1 MINTRLLGNNNLI
14 SNKREWNNCFIKNNQ
29 EILLDLADFAL
40 QEQPED
46 NLMATISRAWYKAEL
61 LNSHLKSIFSESS
74 PMKLKHA
81 ANAAVRNILA
91 DQTNHPIMP
100 SITIT
105 VNGIWSLL
113 TKVNLHKAPGPDKL
127 HPLVLKELSSSIA
140 PALCR
145 IFKASLESG
154 VVTSDWKSANVTL
167 LIQTDGRKL

>member
-1 MINTRLLGNNNLI
+1 MFSDGNGEDLPVLG
-14 SNKREWNNCFIKNNQ
+14 KRFWSFIKH
-29 EILLDLADFAL
+29 
-40 QEQPED
+40 
-46 NLMATISRAWYKAEL
+46 SRTDKRGIPSLKCGNSVLTDSKDKAEL
-61 LNSHLKSIFSESS
+61 LNSHFKSIYSESS

-81 ANAAVRNILA
+81 ANAAVRNLLA

-105 VNGIWSLL
+105 VNGIRTLL
-113 TKVNLHKAPGPDKL
+113 TKLNPHKAPGPDKL

-154 VVTSDWKSANVTL
+154 VVPSD
-167 LIQTDGRKL
+167 